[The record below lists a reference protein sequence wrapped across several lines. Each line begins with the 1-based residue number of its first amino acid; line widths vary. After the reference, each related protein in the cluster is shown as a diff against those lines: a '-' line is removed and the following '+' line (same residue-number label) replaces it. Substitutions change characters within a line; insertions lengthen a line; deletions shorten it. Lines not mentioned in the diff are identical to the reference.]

1 MPSLKARGI
10 SLQTTKIGLMGF
22 GEIGRAHAAALA
34 EVAEAELVAI
44 ADPSEAAVK
53 AAKESGVKAFADY
66 RDLLADPD
74 IEAVV
79 IATPDHL
86 HAEPAIAAARAGKHI
101 LLEKP
106 IAPTL
111 EEGLAIKA
119 AAQDANV
126 GLMIGHTL
134 RFFPEYQFA
143 RARAAEGDLGRLV
156 SVFARRTNLITQ
168 SDRIQGRI
176 SVLGFLGVHD
186 FDVLRWVVGA
196 EPVRIFCENATSVTH
211 GYDVEDETFTTIKF
225 DNGVVACLHC
235 GWFVPENH
243 PSGFD
248 FRLDITGDKGLV
260 NLDFSNAVT
269 TVHGSGGTKQ
279 PLLTPALAN
288 ENRAFIQALQN
299 GSPMPVP
306 ADDGIAAVA
315 MVIAAQQSART
326 GKPVDLDIGTLK

>member
-1 MPSLKARGI
+1 MKK
-10 SLQTTKIGLMGF
+10 TKIGLIGY

-34 EVAEAELVAI
+34 QITESELTAI
-44 ADPSEAAVK
+44 ADPSQAAIK
-53 AAKESGVKAFADY
+53 AAESSGTKAIADY
-66 RDLLADPD
+66 RELLADPE

-86 HAEPAIAAARAGKHI
+86 HGEPAIAAAAAGKHI

-106 IAPTL
+106 IAPTIEQSL
-111 EEGLAIKA
+111 KIRQA
-119 AAQDANV
+119 ADEAGV
-126 GLMIGHTL
+126 KLMIGHTL

-143 RARAAEGDLGRLV
+143 KERAASGDLGRLV
-156 SVFARRTNLITQ
+156 SVFARRTNIITQ
-168 SDRIQGRI
+168 SRRIQGRI

-211 GYDVEDETFTTIKF
+211 GYDVEDETFTTIRF

-248 FRLDITGDKGLV
+248 FKLDITGDKGIV
-260 NLDFSNAVT
+260 NLDFANAVT
-269 TVHGSGGTKQ
+269 TLHGTGGTKQ
-279 PLLTPALAN
+279 PLLTPALVN
-288 ENRAFIQALQN
+288 ENRAFVTALRQDA
-299 GSPMPVP
+299 SVPVS
-306 ADDGIAAVA
+306 ADDGMAAVA
-315 MVIAAQQSART
+315 MVNAAEQSART
-326 GKPVDLDIGTLK
+326 GKPVDLDADAWR